1 MSCACEHLR
10 MSREE
15 ERIRRLAKA
24 WAVAEQTTVAFYRK
38 GDGSYSFADASAEIE
53 ETILEYILPY

>member
-1 MSCACEHLR
+1 

-38 GDGSYSFADASAEIE
+38 GDGSYSFADASTEIE